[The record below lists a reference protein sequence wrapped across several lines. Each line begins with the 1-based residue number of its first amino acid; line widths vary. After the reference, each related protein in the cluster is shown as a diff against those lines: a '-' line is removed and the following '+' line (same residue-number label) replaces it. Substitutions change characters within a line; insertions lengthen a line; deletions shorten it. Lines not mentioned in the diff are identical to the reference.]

1 MRRRVIIDRT
11 PVRVTLVSLVLIISV
26 LVSSVVAQLATIPQQ
41 LARAG
46 HSLASSASVPSG
58 VPPAMDQVLSVTDLL
73 VRGVVGPP
81 ESYLSDDQMDVY
93 TDYPIADPVV
103 LYEAPAV
110 ESKTAA
116 VQTVTVTLLGGVITI
131 DGLSF
136 TSKHQALPLLQVSTE
151 CMFLLRKIGGRY
163 FVAGNYYGVFRI
175 TSGKLSRLT
184 NRDNFA
190 REVDGALATKA
201 GDDMVERLRALRQ

>member
-1 MRRRVIIDRT
+1 
-11 PVRVTLVSLVLIISV
+11 
-26 LVSSVVAQLATIPQQ
+26 
-41 LARAG
+41 
-46 HSLASSASVPSG
+46 
-58 VPPAMDQVLSVTDLL
+58 MDQVLSVTDLL

-151 CMFLLRKIGGRY
+151 CMFLLRKIGG
-163 FVAGNYYGVFRI
+163 
-175 TSGKLSRLT
+175 
-184 NRDNFA
+184 
-190 REVDGALATKA
+190 
-201 GDDMVERLRALRQ
+201 